1 MAHTYYSKTN
11 TFSFNLY
18 DIRVINDR
26 FCVCL
31 QKKKPLLY
39 LVLENT
45 LGTVLICYKTLFKA

>member
-31 QKKKPLLY
+31 QKK
-39 LVLENT
+39 NT

>member
-31 QKKKPLLY
+31 QKKKYIRDCVNLLQNI
-39 LVLENT
+39 V
-45 LGTVLICYKTLFKA
+45 

>member
-18 DIRVINDR
+18 DIRVINDQ

-31 QKKKPLLY
+31 EKNPLLY

>member
-31 QKKKPLLY
+31 QKKNK
-39 LVLENT
+39 T

>member
-31 QKKKPLLY
+31 QKKKKYIRDCVNLLQNI
-39 LVLENT
+39 V
-45 LGTVLICYKTLFKA
+45 

>member
-31 QKKKPLLY
+31 QKKPFIVFSVRKYIRDCVNLLQNI
-39 LVLENT
+39 V
-45 LGTVLICYKTLFKA
+45 